1 MKFTPTELSML
12 ISLCGATVAVVLH
25 ALQRSKCHKIAC
37 CGHLVECERDI
48 PDIQVTNHRQNEEA
62 ATENAET
69 VQRMTLP

>member
-48 PDIQVTNHRQNEEA
+48 PDIHVTNHRQNEET